1 MTIYK
6 FPNGKVIN
14 LNGQIQKEE
23 RPDGWYI
30 VVNDQEVKVKD
41 EARADRFIEIYN
53 RDKDKYYHIP
63 NQD

>member
-6 FPNGKVIN
+6 FPNGKVIK

-23 RPDGWYI
+23 KPDGWYI
-30 VVNDQEVKVKD
+30 VVNDQEVEVKD

-63 NQD
+63 K